1 MSMRKIPIVGEK
13 RENKH
18 DKGRGNMKSLLF
30 ISRVVIKNFRNFK
43 NVDVCLG
50 HKQIIIGEN
59 NVGKTNFLRA
69 LQLVLDP
76 TLSDE
81 DRMLQ
86 ESDFNDYIKNPMEN
100 KEEILIEIYIDNY
113 DQNKTILA
121 VFQDATVMTEDGKEV
136 LKFTY
141 RFFPYINEGG
151 VAEYQYNIYKGND
164 ETKKFGSYERKY
176 LNIKVVKAL
185 RDVEGEMR
193 NSRTSPI
200 QKMLK
205 NYAID
210 KQDLEHIAEEYRK
223 NGEKIL
229 NLDELVDLTNNINK
243 RFGMVLGNNDF
254 DVSLRAMEINP
265 AKVLSSLKLLMAQRN
280 TTEISLGLNNILYI
294 SMILQLLQDKTIPSL
309 IKAEKYMELS
319 SIPGGDILK
328 ATYEESKNGNYF
340 LNDDISESQQ
350 EKLYTFMS
358 KNMPISKG
366 VTILAIEEPEAHL
379 HPVNQRL
386 IYRDVIQNSSNS
398 VLLTTH
404 STHITAIAPIDSIVH
419 LHDDGERGTEIH
431 ATAAMPISDG
441 EFLDVERYLDVK
453 RGEIYLGKAV
463 LLVEGIAEEYLIPK
477 FANLLG
483 KPLDEKGIIVCN
495 INCTNFTPYV
505 KLLRSLD
512 IPYAVITDGDYYY
525 ENEEEERIYHQM
537 DNDDSD
543 VKSGWLGMEI
553 IEKMI
558 NELGLNG
565 DEKIPDDPGEKD
577 QLFYSLGLFVG
588 YYTFEVDMME
598 CAATSKNNREKAL
611 NVISDLFL
619 ELTTGGAR
627 QKQNFKKEL
636 KAGEY
641 WKCLNKIEGNGIGK
655 GRFAQRLSGVC
666 MKEHIP
672 GYIESAINYIYKKV
686 DKE

>member
-1 MSMRKIPIVGEK
+1 MSMRKVPIVGEK

-18 DKGRGNMKSLLF
+18 DKGRGNMKSLF

-185 RDVEGEMR
+185 RDVEGEMK

-463 LLVEGIAEEYLIPK
+463 LLVEGIAEEYLIPQ

-565 DEKIPDDPGEKD
+565 DEKIPDDPDEKD

>member
-18 DKGRGNMKSLLF
+18 DKGRGNMKSLF

-86 ESDFNDYIKNPMEN
+86 ESDFNDSIKNPMEN

-463 LLVEGIAEEYLIPK
+463 LLVEGIAEEYLIPQ

-565 DEKIPDDPGEKD
+565 DEKIPDDPDEKD

>member
-1 MSMRKIPIVGEK
+1 MNMRKVPIVG
-13 RENKH
+13 ENKH
-18 DKGRGNMKSLLF
+18 DKGRGGNMKSLF

-86 ESDFNDYIKNPMEN
+86 EADFNDSIKNPMEN
-100 KEEILIEIYIDNY
+100 KEEILIEIFIDNY
-113 DQNKTILA
+113 DKNKTILA

-319 SIPGGDILK
+319 SIPGGEILK

-340 LNDDISESQQ
+340 LNDDISEIQQ

-565 DEKIPDDPGEKD
+565 DEKIPDDPDEKD

>member
-1 MSMRKIPIVGEK
+1 MNMRKVPIVG
-13 RENKH
+13 ENKH
-18 DKGRGNMKSLLF
+18 DKGRGGNMKSLF

-86 ESDFNDYIKNPMEN
+86 EADFNDSIKNPMEN
-100 KEEILIEIYIDNY
+100 KEEILIEIFIDNY
-113 DQNKTILA
+113 DKNKTILA

-319 SIPGGDILK
+319 SIKGGKILK
-328 ATYEESKNGNYF
+328 DTYEKSKNGNYF
-340 LNDDISESQQ
+340 LNDDISEIQQ
-350 EKLYTFMS
+350 DKLYTFMS
-358 KNMPISKG
+358 ENMPISKG

-419 LHDDGERGTEIH
+419 LHDDREGGTVIH
-431 ATAAMPISDG
+431 ATATMPMCDG

-463 LLVEGIAEEYLIPK
+463 ILVEGIAEEYLIPR
-477 FANLLG
+477 FADLLG

-525 ENEEEERIYHQM
+525 VNEEEERVYHQM
-537 DNDDSD
+537 GNDDSD
-543 VKSGWLGMEI
+543 EKSGWLGMEI
-553 IEKMI
+553 IEQMI

-565 DEKIPDDPGEKD
+565 NEKMPDDLEEKD

-598 CAATSKNNREKAL
+598 CAAIPNNNSEKPL
-611 NVISDLFL
+611 EVISDLFS
-619 ELTTGGAR
+619 ELTTGGAQ

-672 GYIESAINYIYKKV
+672 GYIQSAIDYIYKKV
-686 DKE
+686 DG

>member
-1 MSMRKIPIVGEK
+1 M
-13 RENKH
+13 
-18 DKGRGNMKSLLF
+18 
-30 ISRVVIKNFRNFK
+30 
-43 NVDVCLG
+43 
-50 HKQIIIGEN
+50 
-59 NVGKTNFLRA
+59 T
-69 LQLVLDP
+69 
-76 TLSDE
+76 
-81 DRMLQ
+81 
-86 ESDFNDYIKNPMEN
+86 
-100 KEEILIEIYIDNY
+100 
-113 DQNKTILA
+113 TILA

-319 SIPGGDILK
+319 SIKGGKILK
-328 ATYEESKNGNYF
+328 DTYEKSKNGNYF
-340 LNDDISESQQ
+340 LNDDISEIQQ
-350 EKLYTFMS
+350 DKLYTFMS
-358 KNMPISKG
+358 ENMPISKG

-419 LHDDGERGTEIH
+419 LHDDREGGTVIH
-431 ATAAMPISDG
+431 ATATMPMCDG

-463 LLVEGIAEEYLIPK
+463 ILVEGIAEEYLIPR
-477 FANLLG
+477 FADLLG

-525 ENEEEERIYHQM
+525 VNEEEERVYHQM

-543 VKSGWLGMEI
+543 EKSGWLGMEI
-553 IEKMI
+553 IEQMI

-565 DEKIPDDPGEKD
+565 NEKMPDDLEEKD

-598 CAATSKNNREKAL
+598 CAAIPNNNSEKPL
-611 NVISDLFL
+611 EVISDLFS
-619 ELTTGGAR
+619 ELTTGGAQ

-672 GYIESAINYIYKKV
+672 GYIQSAIDYIYKKV
-686 DKE
+686 DG

>member
-18 DKGRGNMKSLLF
+18 DKGRGNMKSLF

-86 ESDFNDYIKNPMEN
+86 ESDFNDSIKNPMEN

-340 LNDDISESQQ
+340 LNDDISEIQQ

-565 DEKIPDDPGEKD
+565 DEKIPDDPDEKD

>member
-18 DKGRGNMKSLLF
+18 DKGRGNMKSLF

-86 ESDFNDYIKNPMEN
+86 ESDFNDSIKNPMEN

-185 RDVEGEMR
+185 RDVEGEMK

-319 SIPGGDILK
+319 SIPGGNILK

-565 DEKIPDDPGEKD
+565 DEKIPDDPDEKD

>member
-18 DKGRGNMKSLLF
+18 DKGRGNMKSLF

-86 ESDFNDYIKNPMEN
+86 ESDFNDSIKNPMEN

-185 RDVEGEMR
+185 RDVEGEMK

-565 DEKIPDDPGEKD
+565 DEKIPDDPDEKD

-655 GRFAQRLSGVC
+655 GRFTQRLSGVC

>member
-18 DKGRGNMKSLLF
+18 DKGRGNMKSLF

-43 NVDVCLG
+43 KVDVCLG

-86 ESDFNDYIKNPMEN
+86 ESDFNDSIKNPMEN

-185 RDVEGEMR
+185 RDVEGEMK

-280 TTEISLGLNNILYI
+280 TTEISLGVNNILYI

-565 DEKIPDDPGEKD
+565 DEKIPDDPDEKD

>member
-18 DKGRGNMKSLLF
+18 DKGRGNMKSLF

-86 ESDFNDYIKNPMEN
+86 ESDFNDSIKNPMEN

-185 RDVEGEMR
+185 RDVEGEMK

-366 VTILAIEEPEAHL
+366 VSILAIEEPEAHL

-565 DEKIPDDPGEKD
+565 DEKIPDDPDEKD

>member
-18 DKGRGNMKSLLF
+18 DKGRGNMKSLF

-86 ESDFNDYIKNPMEN
+86 ESDFNDSIKNPMEN

-185 RDVEGEMR
+185 RDVEGEMK

-565 DEKIPDDPGEKD
+565 DEKIPDDPDEKD

-611 NVISDLFL
+611 NVIESTKPPAML
-619 ELTTGGAR
+619 
-627 QKQNFKKEL
+627 
-636 KAGEY
+636 
-641 WKCLNKIEGNGIGK
+641 
-655 GRFAQRLSGVC
+655 GRMV
-666 MKEHIP
+666 
-672 GYIESAINYIYKKV
+672 
-686 DKE
+686 

>member
-1 MSMRKIPIVGEK
+1 MNMRKVPIVG
-13 RENKH
+13 ENKH
-18 DKGRGNMKSLLF
+18 DKGRGGNMKSLF

-86 ESDFNDYIKNPMEN
+86 EADFNDSIKNPMEN
-100 KEEILIEIYIDNY
+100 KEEILIEIFIDNY
-113 DQNKTILA
+113 DKNKTILA

-185 RDVEGEMR
+185 RDVEGEMK

-565 DEKIPDDPGEKD
+565 DEKIPDDPDEKD
-577 QLFYSLGLFVG
+577 QLFYSLVLCVG
-588 YYTFEVDMME
+588 YYTFEVDRRE
-598 CAATSKNNREKAL
+598 SAATSKNNRGKAL

>member
-1 MSMRKIPIVGEK
+1 MSMRKVPIVGEK

-18 DKGRGNMKSLLF
+18 DKGRGNMKSLF

-185 RDVEGEMR
+185 RDVEGEMK

-565 DEKIPDDPGEKD
+565 DEKIPDDPDEKD

>member
-18 DKGRGNMKSLLF
+18 DKGRGNMKSLF

-86 ESDFNDYIKNPMEN
+86 ESDFNDSIKNPMEN

-185 RDVEGEMR
+185 RDVEGEMK

-319 SIPGGDILK
+319 SIPGGEILK

-340 LNDDISESQQ
+340 LNDDISEIQQ

-463 LLVEGIAEEYLIPK
+463 LLVEGIAEEYLIPQ

-565 DEKIPDDPGEKD
+565 DEKIPDDPDEKD

>member
-1 MSMRKIPIVGEK
+1 MTTI
-13 RENKH
+13 
-18 DKGRGNMKSLLF
+18 KGWGGNMKSLF

-43 NVDVCLG
+43 DVDVCLG

-69 LQLVLDP
+69 IQLVLDP

-86 ESDFNDYIKNPMEN
+86 ESDFNDSIKNPMEN

-121 VFQDATVMTEDGKEV
+121 VFQDATVMTEEGKEV

-151 VAEYQYNIYKGND
+151 AVEYQYNIYKGKD

-294 SMILQLLQDKTIPSL
+294 SMILQLLQDKTIPTL

-319 SIPGGDILK
+319 SIQGGDILK
-328 ATYEESKNGNYF
+328 DTYEVSKNGNYF
-340 LNDDISESQQ
+340 LNDDISEIQQ
-350 EKLYTFMS
+350 DKLYTFMS

-419 LHDDGERGTEIH
+419 LHDDREGGTEIH
-431 ATAAMPISDG
+431 ATAAMPISEG

-463 LLVEGIAEEYLIPK
+463 ILVEGIAEEYLIPQ

-537 DNDDSD
+537 VNDDSD
-543 VKSGWLGMEI
+543 AKSGWLGMEI
-553 IEKMI
+553 IEQMI

-565 DEKIPDDPGEKD
+565 DEKMPDDPDEKD

-588 YYTFEVDMME
+588 HYTFEVDLME
-598 CAATSKNNREKAL
+598 CAATSKNNSDSAIK
-611 NVISDLFL
+611 VISDLFS
-619 ELTTGGAR
+619 ELTTGGTR
-627 QKQNFKKEL
+627 QKENFKKEL
-636 KAGEY
+636 KTGEY

-672 GYIESAINYIYKKV
+672 EYIQSAINYIYEKV

>member
-1 MSMRKIPIVGEK
+1 MNMRKVPIVG
-13 RENKH
+13 ENKH
-18 DKGRGNMKSLLF
+18 DKGRGGNMKSLF

-86 ESDFNDYIKNPMEN
+86 EADFNDSIKNPMEN
-100 KEEILIEIYIDNY
+100 KEEILIEIFIDNY
-113 DQNKTILA
+113 DKNKTILA

-319 SIPGGDILK
+319 SIKGGKILK
-328 ATYEESKNGNYF
+328 DTYEKSKNGNYF
-340 LNDDISESQQ
+340 LNDDISEIQQ
-350 EKLYTFMS
+350 DKLYTFMS
-358 KNMPISKG
+358 ENMPISKG

-419 LHDDGERGTEIH
+419 LQDDREGGTVIH
-431 ATAAMPISDG
+431 ATATMPMCDG

-463 LLVEGIAEEYLIPK
+463 ILVEGIAEEYLIPR
-477 FANLLG
+477 FADLLG

-525 ENEEEERIYHQM
+525 VNEEEERVYHQM

-543 VKSGWLGMEI
+543 EKSGWLGMEI
-553 IEKMI
+553 IEQMI

-565 DEKIPDDPGEKD
+565 NEKMPDDLEEKE

-598 CAATSKNNREKAL
+598 CAAIPNNNSEKPL
-611 NVISDLFL
+611 EVISDLFS
-619 ELTTGGAR
+619 ELTTGGAQ

-672 GYIESAINYIYKKV
+672 GYIQSAIDYIYKKV
-686 DKE
+686 DG

>member
-1 MSMRKIPIVGEK
+1 M
-13 RENKH
+13 
-18 DKGRGNMKSLLF
+18 
-30 ISRVVIKNFRNFK
+30 
-43 NVDVCLG
+43 
-50 HKQIIIGEN
+50 
-59 NVGKTNFLRA
+59 RA

-86 ESDFNDYIKNPMEN
+86 ESDFNDSIKNPMEN

-319 SIPGGDILK
+319 SIPGGEILK

-340 LNDDISESQQ
+340 LNDDISEIQQ
-350 EKLYTFMS
+350 EELYTFMS

-525 ENEEEERIYHQM
+525 ENEKEERIYHQM

-565 DEKIPDDPGEKD
+565 DEEIPDDPGEKD

-619 ELTTGGAR
+619 ELTTGGSQ
-627 QKQNFKKEL
+627 QKLNFKKEL
-636 KAGEY
+636 EAGEY

>member
-18 DKGRGNMKSLLF
+18 DKGRGNMKSLF

-86 ESDFNDYIKNPMEN
+86 ESDFNDSIKNPMEN

-185 RDVEGEMR
+185 RDVESEMK

-565 DEKIPDDPGEKD
+565 DEKIPDDPDEKD

>member
-1 MSMRKIPIVGEK
+1 MNMRKVPIVG
-13 RENKH
+13 ENKH
-18 DKGRGNMKSLLF
+18 DKGRGGNMKSLF

-86 ESDFNDYIKNPMEN
+86 EADFNDSIKNPMEN
-100 KEEILIEIYIDNY
+100 KEEILIEIFIDNY
-113 DQNKTILA
+113 DKNKTILA

-319 SIPGGDILK
+319 SIKGGKILK
-328 ATYEESKNGNYF
+328 DTYEKSKNGNYF
-340 LNDDISESQQ
+340 LNDDISEIQQ
-350 EKLYTFMS
+350 DKLYTFMS
-358 KNMPISKG
+358 ENMPISKG

-386 IYRDVIQNSSNS
+386 IYRDVIQISSNS

-419 LHDDGERGTEIH
+419 LHDDREGGTVIH
-431 ATAAMPISDG
+431 ATATMPMCDG

-463 LLVEGIAEEYLIPK
+463 ILVEGIAEEYLIPR
-477 FANLLG
+477 FADLLG

-525 ENEEEERIYHQM
+525 VNEEEERVYHQM

-543 VKSGWLGMEI
+543 EKSGWLGMEI
-553 IEKMI
+553 IEQMI

-565 DEKIPDDPGEKD
+565 NEKMPDDLEEKE

-598 CAATSKNNREKAL
+598 CAAIPNNNSEKPL
-611 NVISDLFL
+611 EVISDLFS
-619 ELTTGGAR
+619 ELTTGGAQ

-672 GYIESAINYIYKKV
+672 GYIQSAIDYIYKKV
-686 DKE
+686 DG